1 MVKGGLQ
8 PVMKM
13 NKNFTMRSKYTHTKE
28 FQMNKGPKNYTK
40 PIAGALIIL
49 TLLYAQGSG
58 YLSQKLMVENNIR
71 DRVKEALSKVIDSH
85 KYVINVD
92 VELEILD
99 EVNEQ
104 ITVFAP
110 READKKVESQST
122 PAEKTAEALV
132 RIQEKMIQ
140 ETPSQEESYSIGL
153 PIPGFEVDVVRPK
166 TESRPLTESN
176 PVSPRTM
183 KPLEETSKEER
194 SEDKEVVDKVLSRT
208 RPSRAIVKRMELA
221 LILQEG
227 AAPELIENIR
237 QLTMAASKFDRD
249 RGDKLTIMTAS
260 FKERRDQR
268 SAEQIML
275 KNIAEKI
282 DDLEQRRASE
292 SSSWREDIET
302 YKEEITQ
309 RREED
314 LKLLETQLE
323 EIDKKRL
330 QEAAEY
336 EKKELA
342 RKDSI
347 RNSKLETEIQAL
359 RDMLAVNDSQE
370 KTQAKQLDSTR
381 FAMLDN
387 ELQTLRKMLL
397 QAMLKDSVDAQ
408 KQAQAKIEAEL
419 MEREQEK
426 AERDS
431 LIAEKI
437 AALDAVQADL
447 NALEAEAASGMDT
460 KTIMIIALAI
470 IVVALGAMML
480 LQKKSGAQQQGYPP
494 MPPYPYPP
502 PRRPRRKRKK
512 KAAPAKEDS
521 KEEPKEES
529 KEEPKEEPKEEE
541 PEVVENNGSASNS
554 NEDLSNGNGE
564 SDQDGLS
571 PNDDPNVLKS
581 EIDDIRKSI
590 VSMSVGQPGRT
601 SSIVKEWLEQ
611 PAPEA
616 PAQTEEAPP
625 EDTGENE
632 EESSE

>member
-1 MVKGGLQ
+1 
-8 PVMKM
+8 
-13 NKNFTMRSKYTHTKE
+13 MRSKYTHTKE
-28 FQMNKGPKNYTK
+28 FQMNKGTENYTR
-40 PIAGALIIL
+40 PIVGALMIV

-99 EVNEQ
+99 EVNEK

-110 READKKVESQST
+110 RESDKGSEQQAS

-166 TESRPLTESN
+166 TESMHLTESK
-176 PVSPRTM
+176 PISPRTM
-183 KPLEETSKEER
+183 QPIEQNSNRVIEEDR
-194 SEDKEVVDKVLSRT
+194 EVVDKVLSRT
-208 RPSRAIVKRMELA
+208 RPSRAVIKRMELA

-282 DDLEQRRASE
+282 DDLEQKRVSE
-292 SSSWREDIET
+292 SSNWREDIET

-342 RKDSI
+342 RKDSV

-359 RDMLAVNDSQE
+359 RDMLSVNQSQE
-370 KTQAKQLDSTR
+370 KEQAQELDSTR

-397 QAMLKDSVDAQ
+397 QAMLKDSADAQ

-419 MEREQEK
+419 EERELEK
-426 AERDS
+426 ATRDS

-437 AALDAVQADL
+437 AALDAVQAEY
-447 NALEAEAASGMDT
+447 NALEAEASSGMDT
-460 KTIMIIALAI
+460 KTIMIVALAI
-470 IVVALGAMML
+470 VVVALGAMML
-480 LQKKSGAQQQGYPP
+480 LQKRSTSQQGYPP

-502 PRRPRRKRKK
+502 PHRRRRKK
-512 KAAPAKEDS
+512 KKKPAPVK
-521 KEEPKEES
+521 
-529 KEEPKEEPKEEE
+529 
-541 PEVVENNGSASNS
+541 EVVEEKESAVEEKEPAVEEKNS
-554 NEDLSNGNGE
+554 DTDSSDEDKSGASDDNEDNGDNLS
-564 SDQDGLS
+564 L
-571 PNDDPNVLKS
+571 NDDPNVLKS

-601 SSIVKEWLEQ
+601 STIVKEWLEQ

-616 PAQTEEAPP
+616 PAVEEAPA
-625 EDTGENE
+625 EDSGEGE
-632 EESSE
+632 EEKSE

>member
-1 MVKGGLQ
+1 
-8 PVMKM
+8 
-13 NKNFTMRSKYTHTKE
+13 MRSKYTHTKE
-28 FQMNKGPKNYTK
+28 FQMNKGTENYTR
-40 PIAGALIIL
+40 PIVGALMIV

-99 EVNEQ
+99 EVNEK

-110 READKKVESQST
+110 RESDKSSEQQAS

-166 TESRPLTESN
+166 TESMPLTESK
-176 PVSPRTM
+176 PISPRTM
-183 KPLEETSKEER
+183 QPIEQNSNRVIEEDR
-194 SEDKEVVDKVLSRT
+194 EVVDKVLSRT
-208 RPSRAIVKRMELA
+208 RPSRAVIKRMELA

-260 FKERRDQR
+260 FKARRDQR

-282 DDLEQRRASE
+282 DDLEQKRVSE
-292 SSSWREDIET
+292 SSNWREDIET

-342 RKDSI
+342 RKDSV

-359 RDMLAVNDSQE
+359 RDMLSVNQSQE
-370 KTQAKQLDSTR
+370 KEQAQELDSTR

-397 QAMLKDSVDAQ
+397 QAMLKDSADAQ

-419 MEREQEK
+419 EERELEK
-426 AERDS
+426 ATRDS

-437 AALDAVQADL
+437 AALDAVQAEY
-447 NALEAEAASGMDT
+447 NALEAEASSGMDT
-460 KTIMIIALAI
+460 KTIMIVALAI
-470 IVVALGAMML
+470 VVVALGAMML
-480 LQKKSGAQQQGYPP
+480 LQKRSSSQQGYPP

-502 PRRPRRKRKK
+502 PHRRRRKK
-512 KAAPAKEDS
+512 KKKPAPVKEAV
-521 KEEPKEES
+521 EKEES
-529 KEEPKEEPKEEE
+529 AVEEKEPAVEEKNSDTDSSDEDK
-541 PEVVENNGSASNS
+541 NGASDD
-554 NEDLSNGNGE
+554 NEDNGDNGDNLS
-564 SDQDGLS
+564 L
-571 PNDDPNVLKS
+571 NDDPNVLKS

-601 SSIVKEWLEQ
+601 STIVKEWLEQ

-616 PAQTEEAPP
+616 PAVEEAPT
-625 EDTGENE
+625 EDSGEGE
-632 EESSE
+632 EEKSE

>member
-1 MVKGGLQ
+1 
-8 PVMKM
+8 
-13 NKNFTMRSKYTHTKE
+13 MRSKYTHTKE
-28 FQMNKGPKNYTK
+28 FQMNKGSKNYTR
-40 PIAGALIIL
+40 PIFGALIIIS
-49 TLLYAQGSG
+49 LLYAQGSG

-110 READKKVESQST
+110 RESGHSVEQQAS

-140 ETPSQEESYSIGL
+140 ETPSEEESYSIGL

-166 TESRPLTESN
+166 TESMPLTESK

-183 KPLEETSKEER
+183 QPLEQTTNKTIEEER
-194 SEDKEVVDKVLSRT
+194 EVVDKVLSRT
-208 RPSRAIVKRMELA
+208 RPSRAVVKRMELA

-282 DDLEQRRASE
+282 DHLEQKRVSE

-330 QEAAEY
+330 QEAANY

-359 RDMLAVNDSQE
+359 KDMLAVNDSQE

-387 ELQTLRKMLL
+387 ELQNLRKMLL
-397 QAMLKDSVDAQ
+397 EAMLQKSEDSTKRAQ
-408 KQAQAKIEAEL
+408 EKIEAEL
-419 MEREQEK
+419 VEREREK
-426 AERDS
+426 ASRDS

-447 NALEAEAASGMDT
+447 DALEAEASSGMDT
-460 KTIMIIALAI
+460 KTIMIAALAI
-470 IVVALGAMML
+470 VVLALGAMML
-480 LQKKSGAQQQGYPP
+480 LQKRSAPQQGYPP

-502 PRRPRRKRKK
+502 PPRRRRKK
-512 KAAPAKEDS
+512 KKKPAPAKES
-521 KEEPKEES
+521 EKEKEKKEPEEEKEVEIPDVEES
-529 KEEPKEEPKEEE
+529 VTTTESFEKD
-541 PEVVENNGSASNS
+541 ENGISVDNVNDGDN
-554 NEDLSNGNGE
+554 LSV
-564 SDQDGLS
+564 
-571 PNDDPNVLKS
+571 NDDPNVLKS
-581 EIDDIRKSI
+581 EIDDIRKSV

-601 SSIVKEWLEQ
+601 STIVKEWLEQ

-616 PAQTEEAPP
+616 PAVEEAPS
-625 EDTGENE
+625 E
-632 EESSE
+632 EEAGESEEEKSE

>member
-1 MVKGGLQ
+1 
-8 PVMKM
+8 
-13 NKNFTMRSKYTHTKE
+13 
-28 FQMNKGPKNYTK
+28 MNKGTENYTR
-40 PIAGALIIL
+40 PIVGALMIV

-99 EVNEQ
+99 EVNEK

-110 READKKVESQST
+110 RESDKGSEQQAS

-166 TESRPLTESN
+166 TESMPLTESK
-176 PVSPRTM
+176 PISPRTM
-183 KPLEETSKEER
+183 QPIEQNSNRVIEEDR
-194 SEDKEVVDKVLSRT
+194 EVVDKVLSRT
-208 RPSRAIVKRMELA
+208 RPSRAVIKRMELA

-282 DDLEQRRASE
+282 DDLEEKRVSE
-292 SSSWREDIET
+292 SSNWREDIET

-342 RKDSI
+342 RKDSV

-359 RDMLAVNDSQE
+359 RDMLSVNQSQE
-370 KTQAKQLDSTR
+370 KEQAQELDSTR

-397 QAMLKDSVDAQ
+397 QAMLKDSADAQ

-419 MEREQEK
+419 EERELEK
-426 AERDS
+426 ATRDS

-437 AALDAVQADL
+437 AALDAVQAEY
-447 NALEAEAASGMDT
+447 NALEAEASSGMDT
-460 KTIMIIALAI
+460 KTIMIVALAI
-470 IVVALGAMML
+470 VVVALGAMML
-480 LQKKSGAQQQGYPP
+480 LQKRSTPQQGYPP

-502 PRRPRRKRKK
+502 PHRRRRKK
-512 KAAPAKEDS
+512 KKKLAPVKEAVEEKESAVEEKEPAVEEKNSDTDS
-521 KEEPKEES
+521 SDEDKS
-529 KEEPKEEPKEEE
+529 
-541 PEVVENNGSASNS
+541 GASDD
-554 NEDLSNGNGE
+554 NEDNGDNLS
-564 SDQDGLS
+564 L
-571 PNDDPNVLKS
+571 NDDPNVLKS

-601 SSIVKEWLEQ
+601 STIVKEWLEQ

-616 PAQTEEAPP
+616 PAVEEAPA
-625 EDTGENE
+625 EDSGEGE
-632 EESSE
+632 EEKSE

>member
-1 MVKGGLQ
+1 
-8 PVMKM
+8 
-13 NKNFTMRSKYTHTKE
+13 
-28 FQMNKGPKNYTK
+28 MNKGSKNYTR
-40 PIAGALIIL
+40 PIFGALIMIS
-49 TLLYAQGSG
+49 LLYAQGSG

-110 READKKVESQST
+110 RESEKNVDQPAS

-140 ETPSQEESYSIGL
+140 ETPSEEESYSIGL

-166 TESRPLTESN
+166 TESRPLTESR
-176 PVSPRTM
+176 PASPRTM
-183 KPLEETSKEER
+183 QSLEQTPNKAVEENR
-194 SEDKEVVDKVLSRT
+194 EVVDKVLSRT
-208 RPSRAIVKRMELA
+208 RPSRAVIKRMELA

-282 DDLEQRRASE
+282 DHLEQKRVSE
-292 SSSWREDIET
+292 SSGWREDIET

-330 QEAAEY
+330 QEAANY

-359 RDMLAVNDSQE
+359 KDMLAVNDSQE

-387 ELQTLRKMLL
+387 ELQNLRKMLL
-397 QAMLKDSVDAQ
+397 EAMLQKSEDSTKRAQ
-408 KQAQAKIEAEL
+408 EKIQAEL
-419 MEREQEK
+419 LEREREK
-426 AERDS
+426 ASRDS

-447 NALEAEAASGMDT
+447 DALEAEASSGMDT
-460 KTIMIIALAI
+460 KTIMIAALAI
-470 IVVALGAMML
+470 VVVALGAMML
-480 LQKKSGAQQQGYPP
+480 LQKRSTPQQGYPP

-502 PRRPRRKRKK
+502 PIRRRRKK
-512 KAAPAKEDS
+512 KKKPAPARETEEEKE
-521 KEEPKEES
+521 KKEPEEEKEVEIPNVEEPVTTAES
-529 KEEPKEEPKEEE
+529 FEKD
-541 PEVVENNGSASNS
+541 VNS
-554 NEDLSNGNGE
+554 TSVDNVNDGDNLSV
-564 SDQDGLS
+564 
-571 PNDDPNVLKS
+571 NDDPNVLKS

-601 SSIVKEWLEQ
+601 STIVKEWLEQ
-611 PAPEA
+611 PAPEVPEA
-616 PAQTEEAPP
+616 EEAPA
-625 EDTGENE
+625 
-632 EESSE
+632 EESGESEEKSE

>member
-1 MVKGGLQ
+1 
-8 PVMKM
+8 
-13 NKNFTMRSKYTHTKE
+13 MRSKYTHTKE
-28 FQMNKGPKNYTK
+28 FQMNKGTENYTR
-40 PIAGALIIL
+40 PIVGALMIV

-99 EVNEQ
+99 EVNEK

-110 READKKVESQST
+110 RESDKSSEQQAS

-166 TESRPLTESN
+166 TESMPLTESK
-176 PVSPRTM
+176 PISPRTM
-183 KPLEETSKEER
+183 QPIEQTTNRVVEEDR
-194 SEDKEVVDKVLSRT
+194 EVVDKILSRT
-208 RPSRAIVKRMELA
+208 RPSRAVIKRMELA

-282 DDLEQRRASE
+282 DDLEQKRVSE
-292 SSSWREDIET
+292 SSNWREDIET

-342 RKDSI
+342 RKDSV

-359 RDMLAVNDSQE
+359 RDMLSVNQSQE
-370 KTQAKQLDSTR
+370 KEQAEELDSTR

-397 QAMLKDSVDAQ
+397 QAMLKDSADAQ
-408 KQAQAKIEAEL
+408 KQAQARIEAEL
-419 MEREQEK
+419 ELRELEK
-426 AERDS
+426 ARKDS

-437 AALDAVQADL
+437 AALDAVQAEY
-447 NALEAEAASGMDT
+447 NALEEEASSGMDT
-460 KTIMIIALAI
+460 KTIMIVALAI
-470 IVVALGAMML
+470 VVVALGAMML
-480 LQKKSGAQQQGYPP
+480 LQKRSSPQQGYPP

-502 PRRPRRKRKK
+502 PNRRRRKRKRK
-512 KAAPAKEDS
+512 PAPVKEVVKEVVKDTVEEKEPTLEEKEPTLEEKEPTLEEKSSASVENEDS
-521 KEEPKEES
+521 GDS
-529 KEEPKEEPKEEE
+529 
-541 PEVVENNGSASNS
+541 
-554 NEDLSNGNGE
+554 LS
-564 SDQDGLS
+564 L
-571 PNDDPNVLKS
+571 NDDPNVLKS

-601 SSIVKEWLEQ
+601 STIVKEWLEQ

-616 PAQTEEAPP
+616 PAVEDAPA
-625 EDTGENE
+625 EDTGESE
-632 EESSE
+632 EEKSE

>member
-1 MVKGGLQ
+1 
-8 PVMKM
+8 
-13 NKNFTMRSKYTHTKE
+13 
-28 FQMNKGPKNYTK
+28 MNKGKKHITS
-40 PIAGALIIL
+40 IIGVISFI
-49 TLLYAQGSG
+49 TLLIAQGSG
-58 YLSQKLMVENNIR
+58 YLSQKLMVENDIR

-92 VELEILD
+92 VDLEILD

-110 READKKVESQST
+110 RESDKGQVVQSS
-122 PAEKTAEALV
+122 PAERTAEALV
-132 RIQEKMIQ
+132 KIQEKMIQ
-140 ETPSQEESYSIGL
+140 DTETEQESYSIGL

-166 TESRPLTESN
+166 TSGSRPLTESS
-176 PVSPRTM
+176 PVSPNTM
-183 KPLEETSKEER
+183 EPMDQPSNDVAEEDR
-194 SEDKEVVDKVLSRT
+194 DVVDKVLSRK
-208 RPSRAIVKRMELA
+208 RPSRAVVKRMNVS

-282 DDLEQRRASE
+282 DQLEQKRASE
-292 SSSWREDIET
+292 STNWREDIEN
-302 YKEEITQ
+302 YKEEITA

-314 LKLLETQLE
+314 LALLETQLE
-323 EIDKKRL
+323 ELDKKRL

-347 RNSKLETEIQAL
+347 RNSKLETEINAL
-359 RDMLAVNDSQE
+359 KDMLAVNESQE
-370 KTQAKQLDSTR
+370 KAQAKQLDSTR

-387 ELQTLRKMLL
+387 ELQSLRKMLL
-397 QAMLKDSVDAQ
+397 QAMLQDSIEAQ

-419 MEREQEK
+419 AEREEEK

-447 NALEAEAASGMDT
+447 DALEAEASSGMDT
-460 KTIMIIALAI
+460 KTIMLFAFGVVIA
-470 IVVALGAMML
+470 ALLAMMF
-480 LQKKSGAQQQGYPP
+480 LQRKAGPQQAYPP
-494 MPPYPYPP
+494 MPYPPYPP
-502 PRRPRRKRKK
+502 PRPRKRRRKK
-512 KAAPAKEDS
+512 KPAAQ
-521 KEEPKEES
+521 EEKVE
-529 KEEPKEEPKEEE
+529 KKEEE
-541 PEVVENNGSASNS
+541 PSPEEPTEAPEVQQEEVAAEPVSENNTPSE
-554 NEDLSNGNGE
+554 ED
-564 SDQDGLS
+564 DGDHRSLE
-571 PNDDPNVLKS
+571 DDPNVLKS
-581 EIDDIRKSI
+581 EIDDIRKSV

-601 SSIVKEWLEQ
+601 STIVKEWLEQ

-616 PAQTEEAPP
+616 PTAEAEE
-625 EDTGENE
+625 ESSGDDGGDE

>member
-1 MVKGGLQ
+1 
-8 PVMKM
+8 
-13 NKNFTMRSKYTHTKE
+13 MRSKFTHTKE
-28 FQMNKGPKNYTK
+28 FQMNKGTENYTR
-40 PIAGALIIL
+40 PIVGALMIV

-99 EVNEQ
+99 EVNEK

-110 READKKVESQST
+110 RESDKSLEQQAS

-140 ETPSQEESYSIGL
+140 ETTPQEESYSIGL
-153 PIPGFEVDVVRPK
+153 PIPGFEVDVMRPK
-166 TESRPLTESN
+166 TESMPLTDSK
-176 PVSPRTM
+176 PISPRTM
-183 KPLEETSKEER
+183 QPIEQTTNRAVEEDR
-194 SEDKEVVDKVLSRT
+194 EVVDKVLSRT
-208 RPSRAIVKRMELA
+208 RPSRAVIKRMELA

-282 DDLEQRRASE
+282 DDLEQKRVSE
-292 SSSWREDIET
+292 SSNWREDIET

-342 RKDSI
+342 RKDSV

-359 RDMLAVNDSQE
+359 RDMLSVNQSQE
-370 KTQAKQLDSTR
+370 KEQAQELDSTR

-397 QAMLKDSVDAQ
+397 QAMLKDSADAQ

-419 MEREQEK
+419 EARELEK
-426 AERDS
+426 ATKDS

-437 AALDAVQADL
+437 AALDAVQAEY
-447 NALEAEAASGMDT
+447 NALEAEASSGMDT

-480 LQKKSGAQQQGYPP
+480 LQKKSSPQQGYPP

-502 PRRPRRKRKK
+502 PNRRRRKRKK
-512 KAAPAKEDS
+512 KPAPVKEPPAEAKEPPAEV
-521 KEEPKEES
+521 KEPPVEE
-529 KEEPKEEPKEEE
+529 KNIDIE
-541 PEVVENNGSASNS
+541 PEDKDNNSTPVENEDNGDN
-554 NEDLSNGNGE
+554 LT
-564 SDQDGLS
+564 L
-571 PNDDPNVLKS
+571 NDDPNVLKS

-601 SSIVKEWLEQ
+601 STIVKEWLEQ

-616 PAQTEEAPP
+616 PAVEEAPA
-625 EDTGENE
+625 EDSGEGE
-632 EESSE
+632 EEKSE

>member
-1 MVKGGLQ
+1 
-8 PVMKM
+8 
-13 NKNFTMRSKYTHTKE
+13 MRSKYTHTKE
-28 FQMNKGPKNYTK
+28 FQMNKGTENYTR
-40 PIAGALIIL
+40 PIVGALMIV

-99 EVNEQ
+99 EVNEK

-110 READKKVESQST
+110 RESDKISEQQAS

-166 TESRPLTESN
+166 TKSMPLTESS
-176 PVSPRTM
+176 PISPRTM
-183 KPLEETSKEER
+183 QPIEQNSNRTIEEDR
-194 SEDKEVVDKVLSRT
+194 EVVDKVLSRT
-208 RPSRAIVKRMELA
+208 RPSRAVVKRMELA

-282 DDLEQRRASE
+282 DDLEEKRVSE
-292 SSSWREDIET
+292 SSNWREDIET

-342 RKDSI
+342 RKDSV

-359 RDMLAVNDSQE
+359 RDMLSVNQSQE
-370 KTQAKQLDSTR
+370 KEQAEELDSTR

-397 QAMLKDSVDAQ
+397 QAMLKDSADAQ
-408 KQAQAKIEAEL
+408 KQAQARIEAEL
-419 MEREQEK
+419 ELRELEK
-426 AERDS
+426 ARKDS

-437 AALDAVQADL
+437 AALDAVQAEY
-447 NALEAEAASGMDT
+447 NALEEEASSGMDT
-460 KTIMIIALAI
+460 KTIMIVALAI
-470 IVVALGAMML
+470 VVVALVAMML
-480 LQKKSGAQQQGYPP
+480 LQKRPSPQQGYPP

-502 PRRPRRKRKK
+502 PNRRRRKRKK
-512 KAAPAKEDS
+512 KPAPVKEVIKETVEEKEPPLEEKEPPLEEKIINTEPSDQEKSGASVENEDS
-521 KEEPKEES
+521 GDS
-529 KEEPKEEPKEEE
+529 
-541 PEVVENNGSASNS
+541 
-554 NEDLSNGNGE
+554 LS
-564 SDQDGLS
+564 L
-571 PNDDPNVLKS
+571 NDDPNVLKS

-601 SSIVKEWLEQ
+601 STIVKEWLEQ

-616 PAQTEEAPP
+616 PAVEDAPV
-625 EDTGENE
+625 EDSGESE
-632 EESSE
+632 EEKSE

>member
-1 MVKGGLQ
+1 
-8 PVMKM
+8 
-13 NKNFTMRSKYTHTKE
+13 MRSKYTHTKE
-28 FQMNKGPKNYTK
+28 FQMNKGTENYTR
-40 PIAGALIIL
+40 PVVGALMIV

-99 EVNEQ
+99 EVNEK

-110 READKKVESQST
+110 RESDKSSEQQAS

-140 ETPSQEESYSIGL
+140 ETTPQEESYSIGL
-153 PIPGFEVDVVRPK
+153 PIPGFEVDVMRPK
-166 TESRPLTESN
+166 TESMPLTDSK
-176 PVSPRTM
+176 PISPRTM
-183 KPLEETSKEER
+183 QPIEQTTNRAVEEDR
-194 SEDKEVVDKVLSRT
+194 EVVDKVLSRT
-208 RPSRAIVKRMELA
+208 RPSRAVIKRMELA

-282 DDLEQRRASE
+282 DDLEQKRVSE
-292 SSSWREDIET
+292 SSNWREDIET

-342 RKDSI
+342 RKDSV

-359 RDMLAVNDSQE
+359 RDMLSVNQSQE
-370 KTQAKQLDSTR
+370 KEQAQELDSTR

-397 QAMLKDSVDAQ
+397 QAMLKDSADAQ

-419 MEREQEK
+419 EARELEK
-426 AERDS
+426 ATKDS

-437 AALDAVQADL
+437 AALDAVQAEY
-447 NALEAEAASGMDT
+447 NALEAEASSGMDT

-480 LQKKSGAQQQGYPP
+480 LQKKSSPQQGYPP

-502 PRRPRRKRKK
+502 PNRRRRKRKK
-512 KAAPAKEDS
+512 KPAPVKEPPAEAKEPPAEV
-521 KEEPKEES
+521 KEPPVEE
-529 KEEPKEEPKEEE
+529 KNIDIE
-541 PEVVENNGSASNS
+541 PEDKDNNSTPVENEDNGDN
-554 NEDLSNGNGE
+554 LT
-564 SDQDGLS
+564 L
-571 PNDDPNVLKS
+571 NDDPNVLKS

-601 SSIVKEWLEQ
+601 STIVKEWLEQ

-616 PAQTEEAPP
+616 PAVEETPA
-625 EDTGENE
+625 EDSGEGE
-632 EESSE
+632 EEKSE

>member
-1 MVKGGLQ
+1 
-8 PVMKM
+8 
-13 NKNFTMRSKYTHTKE
+13 MRSKYTHTKE
-28 FQMNKGPKNYTK
+28 FQMNKGTENYTR
-40 PIAGALIIL
+40 PIVGALMIV

-99 EVNEQ
+99 EVNEK

-110 READKKVESQST
+110 RESDKISEQQAS

-166 TESRPLTESN
+166 TESMPLTESK
-176 PVSPRTM
+176 PISPRTM
-183 KPLEETSKEER
+183 QPIEQTTNRVVEEDR
-194 SEDKEVVDKVLSRT
+194 EVVDKILSRT
-208 RPSRAIVKRMELA
+208 RPSRAVIKRMELA

-227 AAPELIENIR
+227 AAPELIENIK

-282 DDLEQRRASE
+282 DDLEQKRVSE
-292 SSSWREDIET
+292 SSNWREDIET

-342 RKDSI
+342 RKDSV

-359 RDMLAVNDSQE
+359 RDMLSVNQSQE
-370 KTQAKQLDSTR
+370 KEQAEELDSTR

-397 QAMLKDSVDAQ
+397 QAMLKDSADAQ
-408 KQAQAKIEAEL
+408 KQAQARIEAEL
-419 MEREQEK
+419 ELRELEK
-426 AERDS
+426 ARKDS

-437 AALDAVQADL
+437 AALDAVQAEY
-447 NALEAEAASGMDT
+447 NALEEEASSGMDT
-460 KTIMIIALAI
+460 KTIMIVALAI
-470 IVVALGAMML
+470 VVVALGAMML
-480 LQKKSGAQQQGYPP
+480 LQKRSSPQQGYPP

-502 PRRPRRKRKK
+502 PNRRRRKRKRK
-512 KAAPAKEDS
+512 PAPVKEVVKEVVKDTVEEKEPTLEEKEPTLEEKEPLLEEKSSASVENEDS
-521 KEEPKEES
+521 
-529 KEEPKEEPKEEE
+529 
-541 PEVVENNGSASNS
+541 
-554 NEDLSNGNGE
+554 EDSGDSLS
-564 SDQDGLS
+564 L
-571 PNDDPNVLKS
+571 NDDPNVLKS

-601 SSIVKEWLEQ
+601 STIVKEWLEQ

-616 PAQTEEAPP
+616 PAVEDAPA
-625 EDTGENE
+625 EDTGESE
-632 EESSE
+632 EEKSE

>member
-1 MVKGGLQ
+1 
-8 PVMKM
+8 
-13 NKNFTMRSKYTHTKE
+13 
-28 FQMNKGPKNYTK
+28 MNKGNKKYTR
-40 PIAGALIIL
+40 PIIGSLIFIALI
-49 TLLYAQGSG
+49 YAQGSG

-71 DRVKEALSKVIDSH
+71 DRVKDALSKVIDSH

-92 VELEILD
+92 VELEVLD

-110 READKKVESQST
+110 REPDKNLEKQIS

-132 RIQEKMIQ
+132 RIQEKMVY

-183 KPLEETSKEER
+183 QPLEETPNQVNEE
-194 SEDKEVVDKVLSRT
+194 EKEVVDKILSRK
-208 RPSRAIVKRMELA
+208 RPSRAVVKRMELA

-282 DDLEQRRASE
+282 DHLEQRRMSE

-323 EIDKKRL
+323 ELDKKRL
-330 QEAAEY
+330 QEAADY

-359 RDMLAVNDSQE
+359 RDMLAVNESQE
-370 KTQAKQLDSTR
+370 KAQAKQLDSNR

-408 KQAQAKIEAEL
+408 KQAQVKIEAEL
-419 MEREQEK
+419 AERENEK
-426 AERDS
+426 ASRDS

-447 NALEAEAASGMDT
+447 DAMEAEASSGLDT
-460 KTIMIIALAI
+460 KTIMIIALGVV
-470 IVVALGAMML
+470 VVALGAMMV
-480 LQKKSGAQQQGYPP
+480 LQKKSGPQHAYQP

-502 PRRPRRKRKK
+502 LRRRKRKK
-512 KAAPAKEDS
+512 KKPTAAPT
-521 KEEPKEES
+521 
-529 KEEPKEEPKEEE
+529 KEEE
-541 PEVVENNGSASNS
+541 KTEVVEPKPEPQEETAPEETPTDDQSST
-554 NEDLSNGNGE
+554 NGNGDE
-564 SDQDGLS
+564 SGEDGENLS
-571 PNDDPNVLKS
+571 LDDDPNVLKS

-590 VSMSVGQPGRT
+590 VSMSVGQPGKT

-616 PAQTEEAPP
+616 PAAPEESAS
-625 EDTGENE
+625 DDSSGE